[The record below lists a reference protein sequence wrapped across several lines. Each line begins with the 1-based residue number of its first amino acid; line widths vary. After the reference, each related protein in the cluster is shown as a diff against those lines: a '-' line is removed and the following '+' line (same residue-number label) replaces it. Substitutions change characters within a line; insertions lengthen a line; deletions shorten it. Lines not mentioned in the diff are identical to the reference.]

1 MQYIDTMNAIM
12 SLLSVKFTK
21 EWIIA
26 LKTRAIALTLI
37 VFISLVTYSQRGA
50 IVLRFLPVA
59 LEKVFSTNKV
69 EQLGDGLHIG
79 LCGAGGPMP
88 SMTRSGSCVT
98 VVAAGKLFI
107 VDAGSNGIRI
117 LGRMGF
123 DPGDIA
129 GIFLTH
135 FHSDHIDGLGEVATL
150 RWAGGNHTSP
160 LPVYGPEGVADIVG
174 GFNDAYRR
182 DTVHRNDHHGDTVA
196 QLSGAGM
203 KAISFAQPQP
213 GLATVVYEQGGL
225 KVEMI
230 MSEHF
235 PISPAVAYLF
245 SYKGRTALISGD
257 TAKSANI
264 QAFAAGI
271 DLLVHEALS
280 NTLVSAMHDAALAV
294 GNLPRAKIF
303 DDIHDYHTSPK
314 EAAEIAR
321 DADVGHLLYY
331 HVVPPLDVLGLEAV
345 WLDGV
350 DDIFQKY
357 TLGQDGTSFTL
368 PPNSREIIK
377 TKSKL

>member
-1 MQYIDTMNAIM
+1 M
-12 SLLSVKFTK
+12 
-21 EWIIA
+21 
-26 LKTRAIALTLI
+26 
-37 VFISLVTYSQRGA
+37 
-50 IVLRFLPVA
+50 
-59 LEKVFSTNKV
+59 EKR
-69 EQLGDGLHIG
+69 Q
-79 LCGAGGPMP
+79 
-88 SMTRSGSCVT
+88 
-98 VVAAGKLFI
+98 
-107 VDAGSNGIRI
+107 
-117 LGRMGF
+117 
-123 DPGDIA
+123 
-129 GIFLTH
+129 
-135 FHSDHIDGLGEVATL
+135 
-150 RWAGGNHTSP
+150 
-160 LPVYGPEGVADIVG
+160 
-174 GFNDAYRR
+174 
-182 DTVHRNDHHGDTVA
+182 
-196 QLSGAGM
+196 
-203 KAISFAQPQP
+203 
-213 GLATVVYEQGGL
+213 TVVYEQGGL

-230 MSEHF
+230 LSDHF

-245 SYKGRTALISGD
+245 SFKGRTALISGD

-280 NTLVSAMHDAALAV
+280 NTLISAMHDAALAV

-357 TLGQDGTSFTL
+357 TLGQDGTSFSL

>member
-1 MQYIDTMNAIM
+1 MHYIDTMNAIM
-12 SLLSVKFTK
+12 SLLSVQFTK

-50 IVLRFLPVA
+50 IVLRFLPVS
-59 LEKVFSTNKV
+59 LEKVFSINKV
-69 EQLGDGLHIG
+69 EELGDGLHIG

-107 VDAGSNGIRI
+107 FDAGSNGVRI

-150 RWAGGNHTSP
+150 RWAGGNHASP
-160 LPVYGPEGVADIVG
+160 LRVYGPEGVADIVG

-230 MSEHF
+230 VSEHF

-357 TLGQDGTSFTL
+357 TLGQDGTSFSL